1 MAGYVSLVD
10 FPIYGPGTALANSTT
25 LTSIS
30 PVPDYTIPAGL
41 LTVGSSFRVTAHGV
55 FSTTATPTLLI
66 GLYYGG
72 VAGTAL
78 VASSAITTASSVTSV
93 PWHLEYVFTCRATGT
108 SGSLFGHGWLDLGT
122 SVSAVTH
129 YPLPM
134 ATNAAVT
141 VDTTTAK
148 SLVVGAQWGTAS
160 ASNTITCHH
169 LLVENLAT
177 LA

>member
-1 MAGYVSLVD
+1 MPGYDSLAN
-10 FPIYGPGTALANSTT
+10 FPVYGPGTALASSTT

-30 PVPDYTIPAGL
+30 PAPDYTIPAGS

-55 FSTTATPTLLI
+55 FSNTSTPTLLI
-66 GLYYGG
+66 GVYYGG

-78 VASSAITTASSVTSV
+78 VASSAITTTTTVTNV
-93 PWHLEYVFTCRATGT
+93 PWHLEYVFTVRATGT
-108 SGSLFGHGWLDLGT
+108 SGSIFGHGWLDLGT
-122 SVSAVTH
+122 SVSAVSH
-129 YPLPM
+129 VPLPQ
-134 ATNAAVT
+134 AANAAVS
-141 VDTTTAK
+141 VDTTTSK
-148 SLVVGAQWGTAS
+148 TLVIGAQWGTSS